1 MIRYNSL
8 GDHDGERGRLA
19 RCFGAPPKTY
29 DRSNVCVSCARWNRV
44 ARGARHSGRGARA
57 PQKLSQR
64 FHSARRAITG
74 STRAARRAGS
84 QQARNATPAI
94 SVAIE
99 AKVIGSHAATP

>member
-1 MIRYNSL
+1 MMGSA
-8 GDHDGERGRLA
+8 GA
-19 RCFGAPPKTY
+19 SPAVFGAPPKTY
-29 DRSNVCVSCARWNRV
+29 DRSNVCVSCTRSNRV

-57 PQKLSQR
+57 PQKLSHH
-64 FHSARRAITG
+64 FHSDRRAITG

-84 QQARNATPAI
+84 QQARNATAAI